1 MSDAD
6 YDFLGL
12 VLATVGLFFIC
23 CAVQH
28 KKPRHILEEAFGIYR
43 GRLRELKT
51 SVFKRNQVVMGYLC
65 VVVAIVLNIYG
76 ASKPGTAGIV
86 DGLGTVG
93 QIVALITLIAAL
105 CGILNYLSR
114 LWSKASFK
122 RLVYEV
128 VTEYQWPFEDNMVLT
143 KEIGKLL
150 QIPQK
155 EEDTVESYVSRIRTH
170 LKIPHPMPGSKGR
183 GMRAPR
189 INKPG

>member
-12 VLATVGLFFIC
+12 ALATVGLFFIC

-76 ASKPGTAGIV
+76 SSKPGTSGIV
-86 DGLGTVG
+86 DQLGTVG
-93 QIVALITLIAAL
+93 QIFGLIALIATL
-105 CGILNYLSR
+105 CGVLNYFSR

-128 VTEYQWPFEDNMVLT
+128 VTEYQWPFEENMVLT

-150 QIPQK
+150 QIPQNDD
-155 EEDTVESYVSRIRTH
+155 DTVETYVARIRTH
-170 LKIPHPMPGSKGR
+170 LKIPLPMNNSKDKLVGLR
-183 GMRAPR
+183 RP
-189 INKPG
+189 KTQV

>member
-12 VLATVGLFFIC
+12 ALATVGLFFIC
-23 CAVQH
+23 CAVLH
-28 KKPRHILEEAFGIYR
+28 KKPKHILEEAFGIYR

-65 VVVAIVLNIYG
+65 VVIAIVLNIYG

-86 DGLGTVG
+86 DQFGTVG
-93 QIVALITLIAAL
+93 QIMGLIVLIASL

-128 VTEYQWPFEDNMVLT
+128 VTEYQWPFEENMVLT

-150 QIPQK
+150 QIPQRDD
-155 EEDTVESYVSRIRTH
+155 DTVETYVARIRNH
-170 LKIPHPMPGSKGR
+170 LKIPHPMPKTSGR
-183 GMRAPR
+183 RTPTGQIRTQ
-189 INKPG
+189 G